1 MADRRGVKPPRTPG
15 APPAGNGKLSR
26 PQGFGGPGKPRPGFG
41 SGKPRVAKP
50 AGESGGGE
58 RRLPRVDLDDVIYG
72 VHAVEEALAAGE
84 GIRKLHVGEDRK
96 TDPALRELLD
106 RARAANVVIRFEHR
120 AFFASFP
127 YKAHQSVVAFGEPF
141 DYISLE
147 EAIALGKKGVAS
159 TFVVLDH
166 VTDPHNVGAIV
177 RTAECVGATAVI
189 IPERR
194 AAGINATVRKSSAG
208 AAAYMPIA
216 RVANVAQAI
225 RTMKKAGIWIAG
237 AALAADA
244 VDYTQADFKR
254 DIAIV
259 IGAEGD
265 GIGPLVQRECDY
277 LVRIP
282 LEGKVQSLNA
292 SVAAGVLLYEVI
304 RQRTVRPLAVKP

>member
-1 MADRRGVKPPRTPG
+1 MADRRVKNTRPPG
-15 APPAGNGKLSR
+15 SSGNGKLSR
-26 PQGFGGPGKPRPGFG
+26 PQGFAGGGKPRPPGAG
-41 SGKPRVAKP
+41 TAKPRP
-50 AGESGGGE
+50 PSDGAGGPGGD
-58 RRLPRVDLDDVIYG
+58 RRPPRIDLDDVIYG
-72 VHAVEEALAAGE
+72 VHAVEEALEAGDV
-84 GIRKLHVGEDRK
+84 IRKLHVGEDRK
-96 TDPALRELLD
+96 SDPALRALLD
-106 RARAANVVIRFEHR
+106 RARATNVTIRFEHR

-127 YKAHQSVVAFGEPF
+127 YKAHQSVVAFGAPF

-147 EAIALGKKGVAS
+147 EAITLGKRGTSS

-177 RTAECVGATAVI
+177 RTAECIGATALI

-194 AAGINATVRKSSAG
+194 AAGINATVRKASAG
-208 AAAYMPIA
+208 ATAYLPIA
-216 RVANVAQAI
+216 RVANIAQAI

-237 AALAADA
+237 AALAESA
-244 VDYTQADFKR
+244 VPYTEADFKR

-277 LVRIP
+277 LVQIP

-292 SVAAGVLLYEVI
+292 SVAAGVLLFEVV
-304 RQRTVRPLAVKP
+304 RQRAARP

>member
-41 SGKPRVAKP
+41 SGKPRAAKP
-50 AGESGGGE
+50 AGEAGGE
-58 RRLPRVDLDDVIYG
+58 RRPPRVDLDDVIYG
-72 VHAVEEALAAGE
+72 VHAVEEALAAGD

-96 TDPALRELLD
+96 ADPALRALLD

-120 AFFASFP
+120 AFFVSFP

-177 RTAECVGATAVI
+177 RTAECIGATAVI

-208 AAAYMPIA
+208 ATAYMPIA
-216 RVANVAQAI
+216 RVANIAQAI

-265 GIGPLVQRECDY
+265 Y

-304 RQRTVRPLAVKP
+304 RQRTVRP

>member
-1 MADRRGVKPPRTPG
+1 MADRRVNRPPGNT
-15 APPAGNGKLSR
+15 GNGKLSR
-26 PQGFGGPGKPRPGFG
+26 PQGFAGGGKPRPRPLAG
-41 SGKPRVAKP
+41 GKRRPP
-50 AGESGGGE
+50 TEGIEGGGE
-58 RRLPRVDLDDVIYG
+58 RRPPRVDLDDVIYG
-72 VHAVEEALAAGE
+72 VHAVEEALAAGD

-96 TDPALRELLD
+96 SDPALRPLLE
-106 RARAANVVIRFEHR
+106 RARATNVPIRFEHR

-147 EAIALGKKGVAS
+147 EAIALGKRGTSS

-177 RTAECVGATAVI
+177 RTAECIGATAVI

-208 AAAYMPIA
+208 ATAYMPIA
-216 RVANVAQAI
+216 RVANIAQAI
-225 RTMKKAGIWIAG
+225 RAMKKAGIWIAG
-237 AALAADA
+237 AALGEAA
-244 VDYTQADFKR
+244 VDYTAADFKR

-292 SVAAGVLLYEVI
+292 SVAAGVLLYEVV
-304 RQRTVRPLAVKP
+304 RQRTPRP

>member
-1 MADRRGVKPPRTPG
+1 MADRRVNRPPGNT
-15 APPAGNGKLSR
+15 GNGKLSR
-26 PQGFGGPGKPRPGFG
+26 PQGFAGGGKPRPPGAT
-41 SGKPRVAKP
+41 GKPRPLA
-50 AGESGGGE
+50 SGKRRPPTEGVEGGE
-58 RRLPRVDLDDVIYG
+58 RRPPRVDLDDVIYG

-96 TDPALRELLD
+96 SDPALRPLLE
-106 RARAANVVIRFEHR
+106 RARATNVPIRFEHR

-147 EAIALGKKGVAS
+147 EAIALGKRGTSS

-177 RTAECVGATAVI
+177 RTAECIGATAVI

-208 AAAYMPIA
+208 ATAYMPIA
-216 RVANVAQAI
+216 RVANIAQAI

-237 AALAADA
+237 AALGEAA
-244 VDYTQADFKR
+244 VDYTTADFKR

-292 SVAAGVLLYEVI
+292 SVAAGVLLYEVV
-304 RQRTVRPLAVKP
+304 RQRTPRP

>member
-1 MADRRGVKPPRTPG
+1 MADRRVNRPPGNT
-15 APPAGNGKLSR
+15 GNGKLSR
-26 PQGFGGPGKPRPGFG
+26 PQGFAVGGKPRPRPLAG
-41 SGKPRVAKP
+41 GKRRPP
-50 AGESGGGE
+50 TEGIEGGGE
-58 RRLPRVDLDDVIYG
+58 RRPPRVDLDDVIYG
-72 VHAVEEALAAGE
+72 VHAVEEALAAGD

-96 TDPALRELLD
+96 SDPALRPLLE
-106 RARAANVVIRFEHR
+106 RARATNVPIRFEHR

-147 EAIALGKKGVAS
+147 EAIALGKRGTSS

-177 RTAECVGATAVI
+177 RTAECIGATAVI

-208 AAAYMPIA
+208 ATAYMPIA
-216 RVANVAQAI
+216 RVANIAQAI

-237 AALAADA
+237 AALGEAA
-244 VDYTQADFKR
+244 VDYTAADFKR

-292 SVAAGVLLYEVI
+292 SVAAGVLLYEVV
-304 RQRTVRPLAVKP
+304 RQRTLRP

>member
-1 MADRRGVKPPRTPG
+1 MADRRVKNARPPG
-15 APPAGNGKLSR
+15 SSGNGKLSR
-26 PQGFGGPGKPRPGFG
+26 PQGFAGGGKPRPPGAG
-41 SGKPRVAKP
+41 AGKPRPPSDGA
-50 AGESGGGE
+50 SGD
-58 RRLPRVDLDDVIYG
+58 RRPPRIDLDDVIYG
-72 VHAVEEALAAGE
+72 VHAVEEALEAGDI
-84 GIRKLHVGEDRK
+84 IRKLHVGEDRK
-96 TDPALRELLD
+96 SDPALRALLE
-106 RARAANVVIRFEHR
+106 RARATNVTIRFEHR

-127 YKAHQSVVAFGEPF
+127 YKAHQSVVGFGAPF

-147 EAIALGKKGVAS
+147 EAIALGKRGTSS

-177 RTAECVGATAVI
+177 RTAECVGATALI

-194 AAGINATVRKSSAG
+194 AAGINATVRKASAG
-208 AAAYMPIA
+208 ATSYLPIA
-216 RVANVAQAI
+216 RVANIAQAI

-237 AALAADA
+237 AALAEAA
-244 VDYTQADFKR
+244 VPYTEADFKR

-277 LVRIP
+277 LVQIP

-292 SVAAGVLLYEVI
+292 SVAAGVLLFEVV
-304 RQRTVRPLAVKP
+304 RQRAVRP

>member
-1 MADRRGVKPPRTPG
+1 MADRRVNRPPGNT
-15 APPAGNGKLSR
+15 GNGKLSR
-26 PQGFGGPGKPRPGFG
+26 PQGFAGGGKPRPPGAT
-41 SGKPRVAKP
+41 GKPRP
-50 AGESGGGE
+50 LAGGKRRPPTEGVEGGGE
-58 RRLPRVDLDDVIYG
+58 RRPPRVDLDDVIYG

-96 TDPALRELLD
+96 SDPALRPLLE
-106 RARAANVVIRFEHR
+106 RARATNVPIRFEHR
-120 AFFASFP
+120 AFFASCP

-147 EAIALGKKGVAS
+147 EAIALGKRGTSS

-177 RTAECVGATAVI
+177 RTAECIGATAVI

-208 AAAYMPIA
+208 ATAYMPIA
-216 RVANVAQAI
+216 RVANIAQAI

-237 AALAADA
+237 AALGEAA
-244 VDYTQADFKR
+244 VDYTTADFKR

-292 SVAAGVLLYEVI
+292 SVAAGVLLYEVV
-304 RQRTVRPLAVKP
+304 RQRTPRP